1 MTKQN
6 VINWSGPCLSGPP
19 GQDKEQDKVWDKGQD
34 KIRDKRWDKTQDIC
48 VYIYGIIY
56 RFAYRLLREERR
68 KGKLGNAG
76 RPAIYIDWPDIM
88 PIAPIIP
95 TP

>member
-1 MTKQN
+1 M
-6 VINWSGPCLSGPP
+6 INWSELGLSGPP
-19 GQDKEQDKVWDKGQD
+19 GQDKEQNKGRDKIRDKGQD
-34 KIRDKRWDKTQDIC
+34 KRQDIC

-76 RPAIYIDWPDIM
+76 RPAIYID
-88 PIAPIIP
+88 
-95 TP
+95 